1 VALKKRTG
9 RETSALHWPCGG
21 VNSMALPTR
30 LSRTWESHPPSPLP
44 VQGLASSL
52 ALSAAIGFDCRHD
65 LVHDVARRL
74 WSSYRMRLAPSF
86 LENAYCMQAGRPHE
100 ALHLRHEVWHSIST
114 WRIIFLADRRRWH
127 RLRRK

>member
-86 LENAYCMQAGRPHE
+86 LENAHTACKPAALTRP
-100 ALHLRHEVWHSIST
+100 ST
-114 WRIIFLADRRRWH
+114 CATRFGIRS
-127 RLRRK
+127 RLGE